1 MKKFVLKIFYFFSP
15 IIILSY
21 PIDYVISS
29 YLSKSNQAPGEF
41 EVMDDIYNSKAN
53 CDIAIY
59 GSSRAWIHIDPKIMS
74 DSLNCKVYN
83 FGNDGHTFDLQYL
96 RHLEFLKHNIKP
108 KTIILSVDIFSFH
121 KPLGLY
127 EAGQYLPYML
137 WNFDIMKY
145 TSFYDYYNRLEY
157 IIPLVRY
164 LGKNNELKTVS
175 EYMANGVPTEKYRHN
190 GYLGMDLKWNDD
202 FDKVKAK
209 KKSYAIKLDQEK
221 INLFYTFINECKKMK
236 INLILLYTPE
246 YVEGQKFVSN
256 REELLELYKK
266 NAKEYHLKF
275 YDYSDDE
282 ICFDK
287 TLFYNAEHLN
297 KKGAEIFTSKFAH
310 ALKSELK
317 DR

>member
-1 MKKFVLKIFYFFSP
+1 MKKFVFKIFYFFFP
-15 IIILSY
+15 VIILSY
-21 PIDYVISS
+21 PIDYVISF

-59 GSSRAWIHIDPKIMS
+59 GSSKAWVHIDPKIMS

-121 KPLGLY
+121 DPLGLY

-145 TSFYDYYNRLEY
+145 TSFYNYYNRLEY

-164 LGKNNELKTVS
+164 LGKTNELKTVS
-175 EYMANGVPTEKYRHN
+175 EYMVNGVPTEKYRHN
-190 GYLGMDLKWNDD
+190 GYLGRDLKWNDD

-209 KKSYAIKLDQEK
+209 KKSHIIKLDQEK
-221 INLFYTFINECKKMK
+221 LNLFNSFIKECKEMK

-246 YVEGQKFVSN
+246 YIEGQKFVSN
-256 REELLELYKK
+256 RKELIELYKK
-266 NAKEYHLKF
+266 IAKEYHLKF
-275 YDYSDDE
+275 YDYSSDE

-287 TLFYNAEHLN
+287 KLFYNAGHMN
-297 KKGAEIFTSKFAH
+297 KRGAEIFTSKFAH
-310 ALKSELK
+310 VLKSELK